1 MSTRYH
7 DYSPTS
13 PAPSATFT
21 PVTSPR
27 SGSPVVARCGSGKT
41 TFYTPLLR
49 RSRSGSPVNPASP
62 LSPNY
67 RPTSPTYVQRAV
79 QALGAKRKRSCDEG
93 CEEEMGAVLA
103 KYDVTFG
110 TKMFRKVVQSESDG
124 SPKMKNFEAYQD
136 YVLKFGEGGLEQTE
150 CLDTIGDMIEFI
162 RQQQGLLTK
171 QWKLIKESH
180 ETAKELDSAV
190 EVVEL
195 QKGVIQKQNGVI
207 QKQKEMMELQEER
220 ES

>member
-1 MSTRYH
+1 
-7 DYSPTS
+7 
-13 PAPSATFT
+13 
-21 PVTSPR
+21 
-27 SGSPVVARCGSGKT
+27 
-41 TFYTPLLR
+41 
-49 RSRSGSPVNPASP
+49 
-62 LSPNY
+62 
-67 RPTSPTYVQRAV
+67 
-79 QALGAKRKRSCDEG
+79 LGAKRKRSCDEG